1 MLIGRSCTRLL
12 LIAVLMLAPALSQN
26 AAPNFTV
33 SRFPLPLPAPIR
45 FPNLGFPSLTRAA
58 GMIFSGT
65 VTGIEHRV
73 GHYRAGD
80 YDGHPETENPD
91 SIAITFHVENAILG
105 VNPGE
110 YLTIRQWTGVWS
122 SGQRYRVG
130 ERLLLFLYPPSK
142 LGLTSCVGGGLGRFD
157 VDPRG
162 RVWLSALH
170 RSAFRKD
177 PILGGKSQA
186 SFDDFALAVR
196 RAAVE
201 QDGEEK

>member
-1 MLIGRSCTRLL
+1 
-12 LIAVLMLAPALSQN
+12 
-26 AAPNFTV
+26 
-33 SRFPLPLPAPIR
+33 
-45 FPNLGFPSLTRAA
+45 
-58 GMIFSGT
+58 MIFSGT
-65 VTGIEHRV
+65 VTGIEHRA
-73 GHYRAGD
+73 GRYRVGD
-80 YDGHPETENPD
+80 YDGHLENDYPENVV
-91 SIAITFHVENAILG
+91 ITFHVENAIRG

-110 YLTIRQWTGVWS
+110 YLTIRQWMGVWS

-186 SFDDFALAVR
+186 RFNDFVLAVR
-196 RAAVE
+196 RAAVKE
-201 QDGEEK
+201 NGEEK